1 MMHKVDCQQCHRSKV
16 KFVDFLSLHHN
27 SPGYFVTVKASIPY
41 SLCTSGGLI
50 NINVKVKGPYPSRG
64 VGGVLI
70 SLSLAVEPV
79 GG

>member
-1 MMHKVDCQQCHRSKV
+1 MNGDMESYHILMSVTSNKGADSSSIKLKVE
-16 KFVDFLSLHHN
+16 
-27 SPGYFVTVKASIPY
+27 
-41 SLCTSGGLI
+41 
-50 NINVKVKGPYPSRG
+50 GPYPSRG